1 MQLVLLSI
9 IMVGQKAQSVSV
21 EKMISE
27 THSAALEELRELQTL
42 SKDIQALVKEL
53 DGKLPR

>member
-1 MQLVLLSI
+1 
-9 IMVGQKAQSVSV
+9 MVGQKAQSASV

-27 THSAALEELRELQTL
+27 THSAALEELQELQTL
-42 SKDIQALVKEL
+42 PKEIQALVKEL